1 MSGLGGHFY
10 GRWSLTEVSLIAIL
24 VKWLLKRGGCLQ
36 VVVAQG
42 GSTECVYY
50 IQKYDLKNYKSQ
62 YIFHLPVFKEECSIK
77 FNYK

>member
-42 GSTECVYY
+42 GSTVCVYY
-50 IQKYDLKNYKSQ
+50 IQKYDLKN
-62 YIFHLPVFKEECSIK
+62 
-77 FNYK
+77 